1 MNKLSKNSSQFDAV
15 TLERQY
21 QDSPYEFR
29 EWFNKTFSEN
39 PENPLLLAWNARL
52 NYQPSHPGDTP
63 SPRNL
68 LLLTILISFVSW
80 AIAKAPS
87 YINLNEDW
95 FYPRFIPFLLIG
107 ALVYYFHINEKLN
120 KGLVLK
126 SAVAGVAMV
135 TVLLLLPD
143 RPNSDSIRMALIHMP
158 FVLLSLLGFTFCK
171 GQWRNLDQRLN
182 FLRFGGELVI
192 YSGLVILGGFVFSAL
207 TINLFEMISVDIE
220 QWYFGNV
227 GMWGAMSAPL
237 IASWIW
243 DQLLER
249 DSRIAPIL
257 ANIFS
262 PLFLFMTAFY
272 LAALLG
278 RGQSPFEDR
287 ESLIVFNGLLM
298 VVWGIS
304 VFSITGRGGKF
315 SKVLDLTNLSLVG
328 VTLII
333 DAIAL
338 AAIVYRTFT
347 MGITPNRVAVTG
359 ANLLIF
365 IHLIWISFEYAR
377 EFRGSGSIKVIKTT
391 IARYLPVYTAWS
403 MFVVVVLPLMFWFD

>member
-1 MNKLSKNSSQFDAV
+1 
-15 TLERQY
+15 
-21 QDSPYEFR
+21 
-29 EWFNKTFSEN
+29 
-39 PENPLLLAWNARL
+39 
-52 NYQPSHPGDTP
+52 
-63 SPRNL
+63 
-68 LLLTILISFVSW
+68 
-80 AIAKAPS
+80 
-87 YINLNEDW
+87 
-95 FYPRFIPFLLIG
+95 
-107 ALVYYFHINEKLN
+107 
-120 KGLVLK
+120 
-126 SAVAGVAMV
+126 
-135 TVLLLLPD
+135 
-143 RPNSDSIRMALIHMP
+143 
-158 FVLLSLLGFTFCK
+158 
-171 GQWRNLDQRLN
+171 
-182 FLRFGGELVI
+182 
-192 YSGLVILGGFVFSAL
+192 
-207 TINLFEMISVDIE
+207 
-220 QWYFGNV
+220 
-227 GMWGAMSAPL
+227 
-237 IASWIW
+237 
-243 DQLLER
+243 
-249 DSRIAPIL
+249 
-257 ANIFS
+257 
-262 PLFLFMTAFY
+262 MTGFY

-315 SKVLDLTNLSLVG
+315 STVLDLTNLSLVG

-333 DAIAL
+333 NAIAL

>member
-1 MNKLSKNSSQFDAV
+1 MNKLSKNSNQFDAI

-21 QDSPYEFR
+21 QNSPYEFR
-29 EWFNKTFSEN
+29 KWFNKTFSEN

-52 NYQPSHPGDTP
+52 NYQPSHLRDTP
-63 SPRNL
+63 ASRNL

-87 YINLNEDW
+87 YINLNGEW
-95 FYPRFIPFLLIG
+95 FYIRFIPFLVIG
-107 ALVYYFHINEKLN
+107 TLVYYFHINEKLN
-120 KGLVLK
+120 KGLILK
-126 SAVAGVAMV
+126 SAVAGLTMF
-135 TVLLLLPD
+135 TVLLLLPY

-171 GQWRNLDQRLN
+171 GQWRSLDQRLN

-192 YSGLVILGGFVFSAL
+192 YSGLVLLGGFVFSAL

-262 PLFLFMTAFY
+262 PLFLLMTGFY

-377 EFRGSGSIKVIKTT
+377 EFRGAGSIKVIKTT

>member
-1 MNKLSKNSSQFDAV
+1 MNKLSKNSNQFDAI

-21 QDSPYEFR
+21 QNSPYEFR
-29 EWFNKTFSEN
+29 KWFNKTFSEN

-52 NYQPSHPGDTP
+52 NYQPSHLRDTP
-63 SPRNL
+63 ASRNL

-87 YINLNEDW
+87 YINLNGEW
-95 FYPRFIPFLLIG
+95 FYIRFIPFLVIG
-107 ALVYYFHINEKLN
+107 TLVYYFHINEKLN
-120 KGLVLK
+120 KGLILK
-126 SAVAGVAMV
+126 SAVAGLTMF
-135 TVLLLLPD
+135 TVLLLLPY

-158 FVLLSLLGFTFCK
+158 YVLLSLLGFTFCK
-171 GQWRNLDQRLN
+171 GQWRSLDQRLN

-192 YSGLVILGGFVFSAL
+192 YSGLVLLGGFVFSAL

-220 QWYFGNV
+220 QWYFSNV

-262 PLFLFMTAFY
+262 PLFLLMTGFY

-377 EFRGSGSIKVIKTT
+377 EFRGAGSIKVIKTT

>member
-1 MNKLSKNSSQFDAV
+1 MNKLSKNSNQFDAI

-21 QDSPYEFR
+21 QNSPYEFR
-29 EWFNKTFSEN
+29 KWFNKTFSEN

-52 NYQPSHPGDTP
+52 NYQPSHLRDTP
-63 SPRNL
+63 ASRNL

-87 YINLNEDW
+87 YINLNGEW
-95 FYPRFIPFLLIG
+95 FYIRFIPFLVIG
-107 ALVYYFHINEKLN
+107 TLVYYFHINEKLN
-120 KGLVLK
+120 KGLILK
-126 SAVAGVAMV
+126 SAVAGLTMF
-135 TVLLLLPD
+135 TVLLLLPY

-171 GQWRNLDQRLN
+171 GQWRSLDQRLN

-192 YSGLVILGGFVFSAL
+192 YSGLVLLGGFVFSAL

-220 QWYFGNV
+220 QWYFSNV

-262 PLFLFMTAFY
+262 PLFLLMTGFY

-377 EFRGSGSIKVIKTT
+377 EFRGAGSIKVIKTT

>member
-1 MNKLSKNSSQFDAV
+1 MDKFPDDSNQLDADF
-15 TLERQY
+15 LERQY
-21 QDSPYEFR
+21 RNSPDDFR
-29 EWFNKTFSEN
+29 AWFTKVFRDN
-39 PENPLLLAWNARL
+39 PDNPLLLAWNARL
-52 NYQPSHPGDTP
+52 NYQSFRSENAPA
-63 SPRNL
+63 PRNL
-68 LLLTILISFVSW
+68 LLVTILISCVSW

-87 YINLNEDW
+87 YINLNEEW
-95 FYPRFIPFLLIG
+95 FYPRFIPFIVIG
-107 ALVYYFHINEKLN
+107 ALIYYFHINEKLN
-120 KGLVLK
+120 KGLNLK
-126 SAVAGVAMV
+126 TAVAGVAMV

-143 RPNSDSIRMALIHMP
+143 RPNSDSIRMALIHTP

-171 GQWRNLDQRLN
+171 GQWRSLDKRLN

-192 YSGLVILGGFVFSAL
+192 YSGLVLLGGFVFSAL
-207 TINLFEMISVDIE
+207 TINLFGMISVDIE
-220 QWYFGNV
+220 QWYFSNV

-243 DQLLER
+243 DQMLDR

-262 PLFLFMTAFY
+262 PLFLLMTGFY

-333 DAIAL
+333 NAIAL

-403 MFVVVVLPLMFWFD
+403 MFVVVGLPLMFWFD